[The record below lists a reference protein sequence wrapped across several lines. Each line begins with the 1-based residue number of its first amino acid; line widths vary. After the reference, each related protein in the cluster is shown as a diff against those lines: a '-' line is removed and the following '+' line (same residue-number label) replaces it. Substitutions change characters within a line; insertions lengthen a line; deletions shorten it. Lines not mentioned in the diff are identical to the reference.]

1 MTISSANYTVT
12 TTASIVV
19 ANDQAAEEVHFHSS
33 SGTLYIG
40 GADVTSSNGYKMDN
54 GDKMVVQNHGNAIYA
69 VTSSGTATLS
79 TLVIQ
84 K

>member
-12 TTASIVV
+12 TTAAVVV

-33 SGTLYIG
+33 SGTLYLG
-40 GADVTSSNGYKMDN
+40 GADLTVANGYRMDN
-54 GDKMVVQNHGNAIYA
+54 GDKVVIQNHSNAIYA
-69 VTSSGTATLS
+69 ITSAGTSNLS

>member
-19 ANDQAAEEVHFHSS
+19 PVDNAAEEVHFHSS
-33 SGTLYIG
+33 SGIIYIG

>member
-1 MTISSANYTVT
+1 MTISSADYTIT
-12 TTASIVV
+12 TTRSIVV
-19 ANDQAAEEVHFHSS
+19 PVDNAAEEVHFHSS
-33 SGTLYIG
+33 SGIIYIG

>member
-1 MTISSANYTVT
+1 MSISSANYTVT

-19 ANDQAAEEVHFHSS
+19 PVDNAAEEVHFHSS
-33 SGTLYIG
+33 SGTLYLG
-40 GADVTSSNGYKMDN
+40 GADLTVANGYRMDN
-54 GDKMVVQNHGNAIYA
+54 GDKVVVQNHGNAIYA
-69 VTSSGTATLS
+69 ITSSGTSNLS

>member
-1 MTISSANYTVT
+1 MTISSADYTIT
-12 TTASIVV
+12 TTRSIVV
-19 ANDQAAEEVHFHSS
+19 PVDNAAEEVHFHSS
-33 SGTLYIG
+33 SGTIYIG

>member
-1 MTISSANYTVT
+1 MSIYSANYTIT
-12 TTASIVV
+12 TTRSVV
-19 ANDQAAEEVHFHSS
+19 VSEDNAAEEVHFHSS

-40 GADVTSSNGYKMDN
+40 GADVTVANGYRMDN
-54 GDKMVVQNHGNAIYA
+54 GDKAVFQNHGNALYA
-69 VTSSGTATLS
+69 VTSSGTSNLS

>member
-1 MTISSANYTVT
+1 MSIYSANYTIGT
-12 TTASIVV
+12 TRSIVV
-19 ANDQAAEEVHFHSS
+19 TEDNAAEEVHLHSS

-40 GADVTSSNGYKMDN
+40 GADVTVANGYRMDS
-54 GDKMVVQNHGNAIYA
+54 GDKTVIQNHGNALYA
-69 VTSSGTATLS
+69 VTSAGTSNLS

>member
-12 TTASIVV
+12 TTRSVV
-19 ANDQAAEEVHFHSS
+19 VSEDNAAEEVHFHSS

-40 GADVTSSNGYKMDN
+40 GADVTVANGYRMDS
-54 GDKMVVQNHGNAIYA
+54 GDKTIVQNHGNPIYA
-69 VTSSGTATLS
+69 ITSSGTATLS

>member
-19 ANDQAAEEVHFHSS
+19 ANDQAAEEVHLHSS
-33 SGTLYIG
+33 SGTQYIG

>member
-33 SGTLYIG
+33 SGTLYLG
-40 GADVTSSNGYKMDN
+40 GPDLTVANGYRMDN
-54 GDKMVVQNHGNAIYA
+54 GDKTIIQNHGNAIYA
-69 VTSSGTATLS
+69 MTSSGTSNLS

>member
-12 TTASIVV
+12 TTAAVVV

-33 SGTLYIG
+33 SGTLYHG
-40 GADVTSSNGYKMDN
+40 GADLTVANGYRMDN
-54 GDKMVVQNHGNAIYA
+54 GDKVVVQNHGNAIYA
-69 VTSSGTATLS
+69 ITSSGTSNLS

>member
-1 MTISSANYTVT
+1 MSISSANYTVT

-33 SGTLYIG
+33 SGTLYLG

-54 GDKMVVQNHGNAIYA
+54 GDKTIVQNHGNAIYA

-79 TLVIQ
+79 TLIIQ

>member
-12 TTASIVV
+12 TTAAVVV
-19 ANDQAAEEVHFHSS
+19 ADDQAAEEVHFHSS
-33 SGTLYIG
+33 SGTLYLG
-40 GADVTSSNGYKMDN
+40 GADLTVANGYRMDN
-54 GDKMVVQNHGNAIYA
+54 GDKVVIQNHGNAIYA
-69 VTSSGTATLS
+69 MTSTGTSNLS